1 MRKISVDLLFLL
13 VILLLVGCRI
23 EVNSP
28 QSARDDN
35 YGVGTEK
42 MSSTTS
48 SDKNNLASTWSQT
61 GTGDIVY
68 SQLSLKKGA
77 MILSVDFTN
86 GKQIVIR
93 LLDNDGTVVGT
104 IKKKQTNYKGEQVI
118 QITKDGDNYLIEIQS
133 DGEWQI
139 NLKTTVLK

>member
-68 SQLSLKKGA
+68 SQLSLKK
-77 MILSVDFTN
+77 
-86 GKQIVIR
+86 
-93 LLDNDGTVVGT
+93 
-104 IKKKQTNYKGEQVI
+104 EP
-118 QITKDGDNYLIEIQS
+118 
-133 DGEWQI
+133 
-139 NLKTTVLK
+139 

>member
-35 YGVGTEK
+35 YGVGTGN
-42 MSSTTS
+42 MSSMTS
-48 SDKNNLASTWSQT
+48 SDKNNFASTWSQT

-86 GKQIVIR
+86 GKQIAIR

-104 IKKKQTNYKGEQVI
+104 LTKKQTNYKGEQVI
-118 QITKDGDNYLIEIQS
+118 QIPKDGDNYLIEIQS